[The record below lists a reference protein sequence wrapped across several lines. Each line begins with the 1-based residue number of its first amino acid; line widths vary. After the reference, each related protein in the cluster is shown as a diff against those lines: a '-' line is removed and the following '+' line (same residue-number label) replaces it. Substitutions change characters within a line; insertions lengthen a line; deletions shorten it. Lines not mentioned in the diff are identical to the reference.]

1 MFFKQTSLHKRDFYE
16 RTKMDLIGLTDE
28 DLMKKVAAHDA
39 EAFQV
44 LVNRYSQKVYAC
56 AWRLV
61 SNKTDAEDMTQ
72 EVFFKVWR
80 HAEKWSPD
88 AKLSTWLYR
97 ILYNHYIDMCRRRKP
112 MENEIPETASSEPS
126 PEQRLLKEA
135 EEREVADAINSFP
148 ARQREA
154 LILCYHQGLK
164 AKDAADILSV
174 SVGALESLLF
184 RARQTL
190 KDRLLER
197 KETA

>member
-1 MFFKQTSLHKRDFYE
+1 
-16 RTKMDLIGLTDE
+16 
-28 DLMKKVAAHDA
+28 
-39 EAFQV
+39 
-44 LVNRYSQKVYAC
+44 
-56 AWRLV
+56 
-61 SNKTDAEDMTQ
+61 
-72 EVFFKVWR
+72 
-80 HAEKWSPD
+80 
-88 AKLSTWLYR
+88 
-97 ILYNHYIDMCRRRKP
+97 
-112 MENEIPETASSEPS
+112 MENEIPETASPEPS

-135 EEREVADAINSFP
+135 EERKVAEAVNSLP